1 VSATSTR
8 VQQFQSRL
16 LSRLVRDTV
25 DCLQLAYA
33 DIDYQRKV
41 DARNAVMTLNTTDV
55 TDLETAISTLRVVR
69 RHLRVIEMN
78 LNAADRP
85 LTAAKVRD
93 VLQRVEHMTQK

>member
-1 VSATSTR
+1 MSTEPTR
-8 VQQFQSRL
+8 VHQVQSRL

-55 TDLETAISTLRVVR
+55 TDLETAISTLRDIR

-93 VLQRVEHMTQK
+93 VRQRVEHMTRK